1 MSKISIHGSE
11 YPVAKVFSDDFFF
24 EVPLY
29 QRPYAWTTEHAGELL
44 DDLLTSINDGKDQV
58 EDLNPYFLGSIVLIK
73 GDQPESQIIDGQQR
87 LITLTILL
95 SSLRSLIPPQSEALT
110 DFIYEKGNP
119 IKGTR
124 NRYRITLRE
133 RDAEFFQKYV
143 QDEDGIEKLI
153 DINPATLSDS
163 RRNIFEN
170 TRLFKEHLEALSEN
184 DRFRLAQYI
193 INGCY
198 LVVVSTPDLDS
209 AYRIFSVLN
218 DRGLDLSHTDILK
231 AEIIGKIPEN
241 EQDSYAKKWED
252 IEEELGRELFQE
264 LFVHIR
270 TIYRKAKLQDTILK
284 EFRQYV
290 QPAKNPMEFIDNVLV
305 PYADAFNII
314 KTGSYPSDFEDDEI
328 NTLLKWL
335 NWIDNYD
342 WVPPAISYFSRHG
355 NKSHTLQKFL
365 TNLER
370 LAAGLMILRANINKR
385 NERYSRLLT
394 AIEDGTDL
402 FSPNSPLQLTDNE
415 IREIIKILR
424 SDVYSIQKIRR
435 YILLRL
441 DSALSGGEAS
451 YKYSDVTVEH
461 VLPQNPAPDSIWVTW
476 FPDKEEREKYVN
488 CIGNLVLLSN
498 KKNSQAQ
505 NRDFDW
511 KKKKYFAAR
520 KGVSPFVLTSQ
531 VLQEDN
537 WTSEV
542 IERRQKESI
551 ETLKNVWNL

>member
-1 MSKISIHGSE
+1 M
-11 YPVAKVFSDDFFF
+11 
-24 EVPLY
+24 
-29 QRPYAWTTEHAGELL
+29 
-44 DDLLTSINDGKDQV
+44 
-58 EDLNPYFLGSIVLIK
+58 
-73 GDQPESQIIDGQQR
+73 
-87 LITLTILL
+87 
-95 SSLRSLIPPQSEALT
+95 
-110 DFIYEKGNP
+110 
-119 IKGTR
+119 
-124 NRYRITLRE
+124 
-133 RDAEFFQKYV
+133 
-143 QDEDGIEKLI
+143 
-153 DINPATLSDS
+153 
-163 RRNIFEN
+163 
-170 TRLFKEHLEALSEN
+170 
-184 DRFRLAQYI
+184 
-193 INGCY
+193 
-198 LVVVSTPDLDS
+198 
-209 AYRIFSVLN
+209 
-218 DRGLDLSHTDILK
+218 
-231 AEIIGKIPEN
+231 
-241 EQDSYAKKWED
+241 
-252 IEEELGRELFQE
+252 
-264 LFVHIR
+264 
-270 TIYRKAKLQDTILK
+270 
-284 EFRQYV
+284 
-290 QPAKNPMEFIDNVLV
+290 
-305 PYADAFNII
+305 
-314 KTGSYPSDFEDDEI
+314 
-328 NTLLKWL
+328 
-335 NWIDNYD
+335 
-342 WVPPAISYFSRHG
+342 
-355 NKSHTLQKFL
+355 